1 MAPFRPHP
9 ARRLIFGSAG
19 IVFAL
24 LGAAGLV
31 LPLVPGTLFLIIA
44 AYCFAR
50 SSQRME
56 SWLVNHPRLGP
67 PIRRWHETRAIPR
80 RAKIVAVV
88 SMAASLGLMS
98 LTSAPPIAL
107 GATALLMLASAAYVV
122 SRPDG

>member
-1 MAPFRPHP
+1 MAPLRPHP
-9 ARRLIFGSAG
+9 ARRLIFGTAG
-19 IVFAL
+19 VIFAV

-56 SWLVNHPRLGP
+56 SWLVNHPKLGP

-80 RAKIVAVV
+80 RAKVVAVA
-88 SMAASLGLMS
+88 SMAASLVLMTF
-98 LTSAPPIAL
+98 TSAPPIAL
-107 GATALLMLASAAYVV
+107 AATALLMAASAAYVL

>member
-80 RAKIVAVV
+80 RAKIGSADRARRDR
-88 SMAASLGLMS
+88 AADARLRSLCGQPAGWLS
-98 LTSAPPIAL
+98 DYSTV
-107 GATALLMLASAAYVV
+107 TDLA
-122 SRPDG
+122 RLRG